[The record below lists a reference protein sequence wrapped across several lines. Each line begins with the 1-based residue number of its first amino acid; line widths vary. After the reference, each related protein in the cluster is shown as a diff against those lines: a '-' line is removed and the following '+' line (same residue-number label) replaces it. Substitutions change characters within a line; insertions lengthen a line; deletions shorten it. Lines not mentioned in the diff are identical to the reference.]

1 MKLGNPFGVIIRLQQ
16 VRRHITSSILQLC
29 AWCLPWRVEA
39 IVGQQQGSAPST
51 CSQSYLPASAAIS
64 SEGGGV
70 GSKGADTLHR
80 SHRHAS
86 LQPLLEVE
94 EQGVPSLQ
102 LHELWAFAYH
112 AAISYTPAV
121 QLLLRG
127 VKHLKQQL
135 HGSHSHT

>member
-1 MKLGNPFGVIIRLQQ
+1 M
-16 VRRHITSSILQLC
+16 
-29 AWCLPWRVEA
+29 
-39 IVGQQQGSAPST
+39 
-51 CSQSYLPASAAIS
+51 
-64 SEGGGV
+64 
-70 GSKGADTLHR
+70 GSKGADTLHK
-80 SHRHAS
+80 SHSHAS